1 MQTVSTRQPMSDSHF
16 VPSEKIHSS
25 LRIVEQNK
33 DQRQI
38 VFAFLLVL
46 LWGWWACGCRT
57 QPKSD
62 ILYSICKRKCVWVV
76 RTYITI
82 NYRGA
87 LSLHL
92 IKKNNHRREKKT
104 KTNRVSSFVLDCK
117 LHSHIPQDLMDILA
131 MNLHAKSNQY
141 CSTVVTESCVSVG
154 DFARIS

>member
-1 MQTVSTRQPMSDSHF
+1 MIFSAFIEFTCFSKSLYAFCNWKIPISDSIAHTPRPKHTHTLTLF
-16 VPSEKIHSS
+16 KLIQTKCKLYPRASRCRIVTSYRPRKIHPS

-33 DQRQI
+33 DQKQI

-104 KTNRVSSFVLDCK
+104 KTN
-117 LHSHIPQDLMDILA
+117 
-131 MNLHAKSNQY
+131 Y
-141 CSTVVTESCVSVG
+141 
-154 DFARIS
+154 